1 LKRRRFRLEVAT
13 SFASDLAR
21 YEELVAE
28 HAPPERV
35 ASIAAEIQSACQRL
49 VAAPIRGTDWG
60 TVRPGLRSVPALGR
74 GTIVFLIDESRSRV
88 VVLGW
93 LWRGARIDAAVA
105 GYRETPSKP

>member
-1 LKRRRFRLEVAT
+1 
-13 SFASDLAR
+13 
-21 YEELVAE
+21 
-28 HAPPERV
+28 
-35 ASIAAEIQSACQRL
+35 
-49 VAAPIRGTDWG
+49 
-60 TVRPGLRSVPALGR
+60 VPALGR